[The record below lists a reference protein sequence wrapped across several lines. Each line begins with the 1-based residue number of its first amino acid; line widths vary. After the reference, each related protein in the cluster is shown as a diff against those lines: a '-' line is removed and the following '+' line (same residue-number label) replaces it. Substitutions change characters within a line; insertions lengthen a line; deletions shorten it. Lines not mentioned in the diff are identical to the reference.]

1 MQDVIALDI
10 GNSNCKLRL
19 NSQTVIILANQDIFT
34 NHFKL
39 NLEQKHYQLV
49 ISMSSVLN
57 TSHTKELI
65 EKLSNKLN
73 WQQIK
78 LITWQSNQ
86 ILQTALPTQYQ
97 ELSYLGCDRA
107 LRIYYLSQL
116 EQNCPQIGIG
126 CGTGF
131 TVEVIHHG
139 KLIESLILP
148 GLELQLASLFQHT
161 DKLPSIK
168 PKDVEDI
175 LNNDS
180 TKLTTNYAICA
191 GIIQGYI
198 ALIIQLSQKYRAKQI
213 ICSGAYAHLIQKFAH
228 ISIRDKVKVIAH
240 LELDILQQFICFHNI
255 PQTAYASIRR

>member
-1 MQDVIALDI
+1 MQDVMALDI
-10 GNSNCKLRL
+10 GNSHCKIRL
-19 NSQTVIILANQDIFT
+19 NSQAVIILVNQDIFA
-34 NHFKL
+34 NNFKL
-39 NLEQKHYQLV
+39 NLEQNYSQLI
-49 ISMSSVLN
+49 ISISSVLN
-57 TSHTKELI
+57 ADHTEALI
-65 EKLSNKLN
+65 EKLNNKLS

-78 LITWQSNQ
+78 HVTWQSNQ

-97 ELSYLGCDRA
+97 ELSYLGSDRA

-116 EQNCPQIGIG
+116 EQNYPQIGIG

-148 GLELQLASLFQHT
+148 GLGLQLASLFQHT

-168 PKDVEDI
+168 PKEVEDI

-180 TKLTTNYAICA
+180 AKLTTNYAICT

-198 ALIIQLSQKYRAKQI
+198 ALISQLNQKYQSKQI

-228 ISIRDKVKVIAH
+228 ISIQDRIKVVAH
-240 LELDILQQFICFHNI
+240 LELDILQQFVDLHD
-255 PQTAYASIRR
+255 